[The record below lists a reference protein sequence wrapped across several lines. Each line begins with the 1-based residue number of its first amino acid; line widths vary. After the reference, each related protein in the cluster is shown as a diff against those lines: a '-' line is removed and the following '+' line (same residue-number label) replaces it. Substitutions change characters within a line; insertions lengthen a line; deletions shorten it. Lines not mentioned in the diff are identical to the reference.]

1 MLKKSSLEIICIDE
15 TKLDKS
21 FRDHQ
26 FKADSYDE
34 QMNR

>member
-21 FRDHQ
+21 FQDHQ
-26 FKADSYDE
+26 FKIDSY
-34 QMNR
+34 QSSI